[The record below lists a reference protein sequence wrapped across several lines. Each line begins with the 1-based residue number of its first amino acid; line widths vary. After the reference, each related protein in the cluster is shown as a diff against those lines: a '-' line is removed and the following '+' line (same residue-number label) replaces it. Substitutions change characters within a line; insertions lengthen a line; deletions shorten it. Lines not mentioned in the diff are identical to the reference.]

1 MLLASCAVGPQPAPG
16 SLNMT
21 PSGVEANRRW
31 LELVIN
37 YAFQQKV
44 IPRKF
49 TVDELFDGTTRVL
62 GL

>member
-1 MLLASCAVGPQPAPG
+1 
-16 SLNMT
+16 MT